1 MNRELF
7 NLRNPMERPGTPFVL
22 EINPKVPQ
30 RLSRLHEVAHDLWYS
45 WDRSTRQLFA
55 RLDGRL
61 WNDVGHSPKVLLK
74 RIDERRLTEAAS
86 DPGFLNSYH
95 RMLSAYDTYLSDTG
109 RGNNAAVLG
118 ENDLVAYFCAEF
130 GFHESLPIYSG
141 GLGILAGDH
150 CKAASDLRLPFVG
163 VGLLYRQG
171 YFQQKIDAAGNQHAI
186 YQDSDFDDLPVTPVL
201 DASGAEVLVDIA
213 LPGRTLKLKVWNA
226 RVGHVRLVLLDTDLA
241 ANAESDRHVTH
252 RLYGGDREVRILQ
265 EIVLGVGGVRA
276 LAALG
281 LRPTVWH
288 MNEGHAAF
296 LVLERI
302 RQTMHA
308 GLEFAPAL
316 EAVASNTVFT
326 THTAVAAG
334 HDRFSTDT
342 VRSYFESCCRE
353 LGLDPQALVGLGQS
367 GPIGNSN
374 GEFDMTA
381 LAVRGSRFQ
390 NGVSKIHGE
399 VSAAMLRDL
408 WPQIPP
414 SENPLTHVT
423 NAVHVPTF
431 LSPDW
436 TNEFDR
442 FLGFD
447 WLDRIGDPAVSGR
460 VNELPDHIVWSRHQF
475 LKTQMLHLVRYRVSE
490 QHNRNR
496 GSEAHLDRMLRFA
509 DPANP
514 NVLTIGFGRRF
525 ATYKRATLL
534 FQDLEWLRQIVS
546 DPKRPVL
553 FIFTGKAHPADQPGQ
568 ELIRELMRISR
579 TPEFEGRLLLVEGY
593 DLRLARRLVSGV
605 DVWLNNPVYPLEASG
620 TSGMKAGINGV
631 INLSVLDGW
640 WDEGY
645 TGDNGWAIK
654 PASDTLS
661 DRERDAE
668 EARTLY
674 EILQDQVLPTYYGR
688 GETGYSP
695 AWIRLMKRSI
705 ATVLPRFNANRMVG
719 DYLTQ
724 FYGPAARQGRRFARD
739 SYHGAKDVAAWKAR
753 VVAAWPGVRIRRLDP
768 AIARTRFGDRL
779 RLEVAVFLNGLEPSD
794 VRVELRMDDPG
805 QDPNGKGRIF
815 VHATALPDS
824 GEQRYV
830 LDFTPETCGKF
841 DYRIRLFP
849 YHDLLTHRL
858 ETGLMRW
865 L

>member
-1 MNRELF
+1 
-7 NLRNPMERPGTPFVL
+7 MERPGTPFAIEVNPRL
-22 EINPKVPQ
+22 PKRLARLDEI
-30 RLSRLHEVAHDLWYS
+30 AHDLWYS

-55 RLDGRL
+55 RLDNDL
-61 WNDVGHSPKVLLK
+61 WNNVGHSPKVLLK
-74 RIDERRLTEAAS
+74 RIDERRLVEAAE
-86 DPGFLNSYH
+86 DPGFLNSYQ
-95 RMLSAYDTYLSDTG
+95 RMLSAYDAYLGETG
-109 RGNNAAVLG
+109 RGNLSAVLG

-171 YFQQKIDAAGNQHAI
+171 YFQQKIDAGGNQQAI

-201 DASGAEVLVDIA
+201 DAEGKPAGITID
-213 LPGRTLKLKVWNA
+213 LPGRVLKVKLWQA

-241 ANAESDRHVTH
+241 ENVESDRHVTH
-252 RLYGGDREVRILQ
+252 RLYGGDRDTRILQ

-276 LAALG
+276 LGALG
-281 LRPTVWH
+281 VRPTVWH

-296 LVLERI
+296 LVLERV
-302 RQTMHA
+302 RQHVAA
-308 GLEFAPAL
+308 GLPFAAAI
-316 EAVASNTVFT
+316 EAVAANTVFT
-326 THTAVAAG
+326 THTAVEAG
-334 HDRFSTDT
+334 HDRFVEAAFRT
-342 VRSYFESCCRE
+342 YFDSVCRE
-353 LGLDPQALVGLGQS
+353 LGLPMDSLYDLGRAGS
-367 GPIGNSN
+367 GRD
-374 GEFDMTA
+374 FDMTT

-390 NGVSKIHGE
+390 NGVSKIHGA
-399 VSAAMLRDL
+399 VSARMLRDL
-408 WPQIPP
+408 WPQVPP
-414 SENPLTHVT
+414 EENPLTHVT

-436 TNEFDR
+436 FNDFDR

-447 WLDRIGDPAVSGR
+447 WLDRIADPAVSGR
-460 VNELPDHIVWSRHQF
+460 VDELPDHIVWSRHQF
-475 LKTQMLHLVRYRVSE
+475 LKTQMLRLVRHRIST

-546 DPKRPVL
+546 DAKRPVL

-568 ELIRELMRISR
+568 ELIRELTRISR
-579 TPEFEGRLLLVEGY
+579 LPDFEGRLLLVEGY

-631 INLSVLDGW
+631 LNLSVLDGW

-654 PASDTLS
+654 PASETLGA
-661 DRERDAE
+661 DARNAE

-688 GETGYSP
+688 GDMGYS
-695 AWIRLMKRSI
+695 AQWIRLMKRSI
-705 ATVLPRFNANRMVG
+705 ATILPRFTASRMVG
-719 DYLTQ
+719 DYLSQ
-724 FYGPAARQGRRFARD
+724 FYGPAARQGRRYARD
-739 SYHGAKDVAAWKAR
+739 EFRGAKDVAGWKAR
-753 VVAAWPGVRIRRLDP
+753 VVAAWPGVRIRRIDVP
-768 AIARTRFGDRL
+768 VGRAAFGERL
-779 RLEVAVFLNGLEPSD
+779 RIEVAVQVNGLEPSD
-794 VRVELRMDDPG
+794 VRVEMRLGVLDGEAETEADT
-805 QDPNGKGRIF
+805 GKGRFF
-815 VHATALPDS
+815 VHTGALPDT
-824 GEQRYV
+824 GEHRYV
-830 LDFTPETCGKF
+830 LDFTPESCGKF
-841 DYRIRLFP
+841 DYRVRVFP

-858 ETGLMRW
+858 ETGLMLW

>member
-1 MNRELF
+1 
-7 NLRNPMERPGTPFVL
+7 MERPGTPFSL
-22 EINPKVPQ
+22 EINP
-30 RLSRLHEVAHDLWYS
+30 RLPKRLERLDEIAHDLWYS

-55 RLDGRL
+55 RLDNDL
-61 WNDVGHSPKVLLK
+61 WNEVGHSPKVLLK
-74 RIDERRLTEAAS
+74 RIDERRLNEAAE
-86 DPGFLNSYH
+86 DPGFLNSYQ
-95 RMLSAYDTYLSDTG
+95 RMLSAYDSYLGETG
-109 RGNNAAVLG
+109 RGNHAAVLG

-171 YFQQKIDAAGNQHAI
+171 YFQQKIDADGNQQAI
-186 YQDSDFDDLPVTPVL
+186 YLDSDFDDLPVTPVL
-201 DASGAEVLVDIA
+201 DRGGAETVIDIE
-213 LPGRTLKLKVWNA
+213 LPGRVLKVKLWHA

-241 ANAESDRHVTH
+241 ANNERDRRVTY

-276 LAALG
+276 LGALG

-302 RQTMHA
+302 RAQMLG
-308 GLEFAPAL
+308 GLDFPTAI
-316 EAVASNTVFT
+316 EAVAANTVFT
-326 THTAVAAG
+326 THTAVEAG
-334 HDRFSTDT
+334 HDRFAEAMFRT
-342 VRSYFESCCRE
+342 YFESFCRDVGLAPDALVE
-353 LGLDPQALVGLGQS
+353 LGRSS
-367 GPIGNSN
+367 GAGKD
-374 GEFDMTA
+374 FDMTA

-390 NGVSKIHGE
+390 NGVSKIHGD
-399 VSAAMLRDL
+399 VSARMLREL

-414 SENPLTHVT
+414 EENPLTSVT

-436 TNEFDR
+436 FNDFDR

-447 WLDRIGDPAVSGR
+447 WLERIADPSVSGR
-460 VNELPDHIVWSRHQF
+460 VEELPDHIVWSRHQF
-475 LKTQMLHLVRYRVSE
+475 LKSQMLRLVRHRVTT

-496 GSEAHLDRMLRFA
+496 GSEAHLDRMLRYA
-509 DPANP
+509 DPDNP

-534 FQDLEWLRQIVS
+534 FQDKDWLRHIVS
-546 DPKRPVL
+546 DPQRPVL

-568 ELIRELMRISR
+568 ELIRELNRISR
-579 TPEFEGRLLLVEGY
+579 EPDFEGRLLLVEGY

-631 INLSVLDGW
+631 LNLSVLDGW

-654 PASDTLS
+654 PASDTLGEEA
-661 DRERDAE
+661 RNAE

-674 EILQDQVLPTYYGR
+674 EILQDHVVPTYYGR
-688 GETGYSP
+688 GDTGYST
-695 AWIRLMKRSI
+695 AWIKRMKRSI
-705 ATVLPRFNANRMVG
+705 GTILPRFTANRMVG
-719 DYLTQ
+719 DYLSQ

-739 SYHGAKDVAAWKAR
+739 GYRSARELAAWKAR
-753 VVAAWPGVRIRRLDP
+753 VRAAWPGVRIRRLDTP
-768 AIARTRFGDRL
+768 AQRSLYGTPL
-779 RLEVAVFLNGLEPSD
+779 RIEVAVSLNGLQAGD
-794 VRVELRMDDPG
+794 VRVELRLNASGDEPAASS
-805 QDPNGKGRIF
+805 GRLF
-815 VHATALPDS
+815 VHAGALADT
-824 GEQRYV
+824 GEQRFV
-830 LDFTPETCGKF
+830 LDFAPDTCGKF
-841 DYRIRLFP
+841 DYRIRVFP
-849 YHDLLTHRL
+849 FHELLTHPL
-858 ETGLMRW
+858 ETGLMLW
-865 L
+865 V

>member
-1 MNRELF
+1 
-7 NLRNPMERPGTPFVL
+7 MERPGTPYFV
-22 EINPKVPQ
+22 EINPKIPR
-30 RLSRLHEVAHDLWYS
+30 RLERLEEIAHDLWYS

-55 RLDGRL
+55 RLDTDL
-61 WNDVGHSPKVLLK
+61 WNSVGHSPKVLLK
-74 RIDERRLTEAAS
+74 RIDERRLIEAS
-86 DPGFLNSYH
+86 EDPGFLNSYQ
-95 RMLSAYDTYLSDTG
+95 RMLSAYDAYLGETG
-109 RGNNAAVLG
+109 RNGNSAVLG

-150 CKAASDLRLPFVG
+150 CKAASDLRLPFIG

-171 YFQQKIDAAGNQHAI
+171 YFQQKIDADGNQQAI

-201 DASGAEVLVDIA
+201 DATGAETIIDIE
-213 LPGRTLKLKVWNA
+213 LPGRVLKVKLWHA
-226 RVGHVRLVLLDTDLA
+226 RVGHVRLVLLDTDLEF
-241 ANAESDRHVTH
+241 NAERDRHVTH

-265 EIVLGVGGVRA
+265 ETVLGVGGVRA

-281 LRPTVWH
+281 VRPTVWH

-296 LVLERI
+296 LVLERV
-302 RQTMHA
+302 RQDMRA
-308 GLEFAPAL
+308 GLDFSSSL
-316 EAVASNTVFT
+316 EAVAANTVFT

-334 HDRFSTDT
+334 HDRFSESLFRT
-342 VRSYFESCCRE
+342 YFDQYCQE
-353 LGLDPQALVGLGQS
+353 LKLTPQVLLALGRT
-367 GPIGNSN
+367 GN
-374 GEFDMTA
+374 GGDFDMTA

-390 NGVSKIHGE
+390 GGVSKIHGD
-399 VSAAMLRDL
+399 VSAEMLREL
-408 WPQIPP
+408 WPQVPP
-414 SENPLTHVT
+414 EENPLTYVT

-436 TNEFDR
+436 SNDFDR

-447 WLDRIGDPAVSGR
+447 WLDRIADPEVSGR
-460 VNELPDHIVWSRHQF
+460 VEELPDHIVWSRHQF
-475 LKTQMLHLVRYRVSE
+475 LKTQMFHLVRHRITV

-509 DPANP
+509 DPGNP

-534 FQDLEWLRQIVS
+534 FEDLAWLRQIIS

-568 ELIRELMRISR
+568 ELIRQLTRISR
-579 TPEFEGRLLLVEGY
+579 SPEFEGRLLLIEGY

-631 INLSVLDGW
+631 LNLSVLDGW

-654 PASDTLS
+654 PASETLS
-661 DRERDAE
+661 DQARNAE

-674 EILQDQVLPTYYGR
+674 EILQDQVLPTYYDR
-688 GETGYSP
+688 GETGYS
-695 AWIRLMKRSI
+695 AQWIKLMKRSI
-705 ATVLPRFNANRMVG
+705 ATILPRFNANRMVG
-719 DYLTQ
+719 DYLNQ
-724 FYGPAARQGRRFARD
+724 FYGPAARQGRRYSRD
-739 SYHGAKDVAAWKAR
+739 EYRGAKDVAAWKSR
-753 VVAAWPGVRIRRLDP
+753 VLAAWPGARIRRLD
-768 AIARTRFGDRL
+768 AAVGRTRFGERL
-779 RLEVAVFLNGLEPSD
+779 RIEVAVLLNGLEPSD
-794 VRVELRMDDPG
+794 VRVELRMNEHGAEPSA
-805 QDPNGKGRIF
+805 GKGRFF
-815 VHATALPDS
+815 VHANTLAES
-824 GEQRYV
+824 GEHRYV
-830 LDFTPETCGKF
+830 LDFTPESCGKF
-841 DYRIRLFP
+841 DYRVRVYP

-858 ETGLMRW
+858 ETGLMLW

>member
-1 MNRELF
+1 MD
-7 NLRNPMERPGTPFVL
+7 RPGTPYPL
-22 EINPKVPQ
+22 EVNP
-30 RLSRLHEVAHDLWYS
+30 RLPKRLARLDEVSHDLWYS

-55 RLDGRL
+55 RLDADL
-61 WNDVGHSPKVLLK
+61 WNRVGHSPKVLLK
-74 RIDERRLTEAAS
+74 RIDERRLTEAAA
-86 DPGFLNSYH
+86 DPGFLSSYQ
-95 RMLSAYDTYLSDTG
+95 RMLSAYDTYLGDSG
-109 RGNNAAVLG
+109 ANKLSAVLG
-118 ENDLVAYFCAEF
+118 ESDLVGYFCAEF

-171 YFQQKIDAAGNQHAI
+171 YFQQKIDAEGKQQAI
-186 YQDSDFDDLPVTPVL
+186 YQDSDFDDLPVTPVR
-201 DASGAEVLVDIA
+201 DASGAEMFVDIA
-213 LPGRTLKLKVWNA
+213 LPGRTLHVKLWNA
-226 RVGHVRLVLLDTDLA
+226 RVGHVRLILLDTDIA
-241 ANAESDRHVTH
+241 ANAERDRGITY
-252 RLYGGDREVRILQ
+252 RLYGGDRETRILQ
-265 EIVLGVGGVRA
+265 EIVLGIGGARA

-302 RQTMHA
+302 REQMKTGMA
-308 GLEFAPAL
+308 FAAAI
-316 EAVASNTVFT
+316 EAVAANTVFT
-326 THTAVAAG
+326 THTAVEAG
-334 HDRFSTDT
+334 HDRFSESLFRT
-342 VRSYFESCCRE
+342 YFDAYAQE
-353 LGLDPQALVGLGQS
+353 LGLDRDTLIGLGR
-367 GPIGNSN
+367 
-374 GEFDMTA
+374 GEGGGDFDMTA

-399 VSAAMLRDL
+399 VSARMLREL
-408 WPQIPP
+408 WPQVPP
-414 SENPLTHVT
+414 EENPITHVT

-436 TNEFDR
+436 SQDFER

-447 WLDRIGDPAVSGR
+447 WLERIADPAVFRR
-460 VNELPDHIVWSRHQF
+460 VDELPDHIVWSRHQF
-475 LKTQMLHLVRYRVSE
+475 LKSQMLHIVRHRISE

-534 FQDLEWLRQIVS
+534 FDDQEWLQQIVS
-546 DPKRPVL
+546 DPERPVL
-553 FIFTGKAHPADQPGQ
+553 FIFAGKAHPADQPGQ
-568 ELIRELMRISR
+568 KLIQDLALLSR
-579 TPEFEGRLLLVEGY
+579 DPKFEGRLLLVEGY

-654 PASDTLS
+654 PASDTL
-661 DRERDAE
+661 DDKARNRE

-674 EILQDQVLPTYYGR
+674 EILQDQVLPQYYAR
-688 GETGYSP
+688 GEMGYSP
-695 AWIRLMKRSI
+695 GWIKRMKRSI
-705 ATVLPRFNANRMVG
+705 GTILPRFNANRMVG
-719 DYLTQ
+719 DYLAQ
-724 FYGPAARQGRRFARD
+724 FYGPAARQGRRFARED
-739 SYHGAKDVAAWKAR
+739 YRGAREVAAWKSR
-753 VVAAWPGVRIRRLDP
+753 IVAAWPEVRIRRIDAP
-768 AIARTRFGDRL
+768 AAHALFGERV
-779 RLEVAVFLNGLEPSD
+779 RIEVAVFLNGIEPSD
-794 VRVELRMDDPG
+794 VRVELRLDDGASAPG
-805 QDPNGKGRIF
+805 ARGRFF
-815 VHATALPDS
+815 VHANTLES

-830 LDFTPETCGKF
+830 LDFTPESCGRF
-841 DYRIRLFP
+841 DYRVRVFP